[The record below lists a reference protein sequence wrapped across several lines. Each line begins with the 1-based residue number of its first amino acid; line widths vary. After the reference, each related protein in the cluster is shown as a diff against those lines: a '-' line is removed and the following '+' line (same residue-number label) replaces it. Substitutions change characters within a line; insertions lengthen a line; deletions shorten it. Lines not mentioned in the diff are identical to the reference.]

1 MTVEPLMR
9 KAFGGERVPQW
20 VLDNEAE
27 MENVK

>member
-9 KAFGGERVPQW
+9 KAFGGERVSRRS
-20 VLDNEAE
+20 LDEEAE